1 MNVGTVA
8 DVDGRPPNGVITM
21 VSALSSKT
29 HRTLHHAD
37 TDEIMVS
44 ANRPQN
50 TNNWPLTSEQVP
62 IFEKDTDG
70 TPPKS
75 KYIMGRRNWCS
86 VVYDPS
92 SGDLVWD
99 IRIEIR
105 KGYGQ
110 TTG

>member
-1 MNVGTVA
+1 M
-8 DVDGRPPNGVITM
+8 
-21 VSALSSKT
+21 
-29 HRTLHHAD
+29 
-37 TDEIMVS
+37 EI
-44 ANRPQN
+44 
-50 TNNWPLTSEQVP
+50 P

-70 TPPKS
+70 SQPKS

-86 VVYDPS
+86 IRWDHTT
-92 SGDLVWD
+92 GDIVWD